1 MEMRKQP
8 ANSCKT
14 ANQSNRS
21 RKEQIMKRF
30 VNYLS
35 RPEITLSI
43 ALAAMVISSG
53 VSMVLGFARLA

>member
-1 MEMRKQP
+1 MP
-8 ANSCKT
+8 DCKV

-35 RPEITLSI
+35 RPEIILSI
-43 ALAAMVISSG
+43 ALAAMVVSAG
-53 VSMVLGFARLA
+53 VSMALGFARLA